1 MDRVND
7 NRHSVA
13 RNSIRCLIIVLALIV
28 TIFALSVSESTK
40 LVLLGTGFVGIAIWA
55 RRAFQ
60 EDRKL

>member
-1 MDRVND
+1 MDRVN
-7 NRHSVA
+7 NHYTRVG
-13 RNSIRCLIIVLALIV
+13 NTIRCLIIVLALIV